1 MENEELRGRIRE
13 VAREVLGE
21 ALSLGVTTWH
31 APPRG
36 YVNVDEVDPDT
47 GQVAFRTLTST
58 LGEVHLRL
66 WAKQQGLLEEVEALA
81 KRLRALAPRPPS
93 EQEQW
98 ELRVLALAQEVLEP
112 AGHDAVVE
120 WRGDGHLEV
129 GVHTLDR
136 REWRFQLET
145 LATTRGD
152 VPEPGCARRL
162 GLEAQAL
169 ALAAKLGA
177 LGFQAMRDPE
187 PEDEAARVPGVVE
200 AVLEQFE
207 YGHHPLNSLFDY
219 LGMPD
224 WDEIDDDRLR
234 RRVLEQVC
242 AHVRARAEEEKTWPD
257 VIPADR
263 LEAAFDVLRA
273 RGFVAEMS
281 ASTTMSGGWEVSR
294 ELADLRREQGET
306 IVGTVFFDQQDAASA
321 MEGHPLHLAYGL
333 VNDAEDDARED
344 ERTEAEDAKVSED
357 AAAVGRTIV
366 EVLREHGFTPEW
378 SGDASSRITLKPA
391 FVWRRRRARVDTTET
406 WSLGEGNR
414 ILALLVE
421 FLPRLRAFEFF
432 PGDGVEV
439 HELRSDSL
447 RELTLCYDREEA
459 AKDALATVVAPA
471 RERFPALQSLTVRAG
486 GFEETVE
493 L

>member
-1 MENEELRGRIRE
+1 MENEALQGQLRE
-13 VAREVLGE
+13 VATEVLGE
-21 ALSLGVTTWH
+21 ALSLGVVAWH

-36 YVNVDEVDPDT
+36 YVNVEDVDPDT
-47 GQVAFRTLTST
+47 GQVAVRTLMST
-58 LGEVHLRL
+58 LGEVRLRL
-66 WAKQQGLLEEVEALA
+66 WAGEQGLLDQVEMLA
-81 KRLRALAPRPPS
+81 KRLRALAPRAPT
-93 EQEQW
+93 EKEQW
-98 ELRVLALAQEVLEP
+98 ELRVFALAREVLEP

-120 WRGDGHLEV
+120 WRGDGHLAV
-129 GVHTLDR
+129 GVHTFDK
-136 REWRFQLET
+136 REWRFELET

-152 VPEPGCARRL
+152 VPAPGCARRL
-162 GLEAQAL
+162 GLEAQAREL
-169 ALAAKLGA
+169 ATRLGA
-177 LGFQAMRDPE
+177 LGFQPMREPE

-207 YGHHPLNSLFDY
+207 YAHEPLDRLFDS

-224 WDEIDDDRLR
+224 WDDIHDDRLQ
-234 RRVLEQVC
+234 RRVLERVC

-294 ELADLRREQGET
+294 GVADLRREQGET

-321 MEGHPLHLAYGL
+321 MKGHQLHLAYGL
-333 VNDAEDDARED
+333 VNDEEDDARE
-344 ERTEAEDAKVSED
+344 EPLTEEEDAKVSAD

-378 SGDASSRITLKPA
+378 SGDAHSRITLKPA

-421 FLPRLRAFEFF
+421 FLPKLRAFEFF
-432 PGDGVEV
+432 PGDTVGLR
-439 HELRSDSL
+439 ELRSDSL
-447 RELTLCYDREEA
+447 RELTLRYEREEA
-459 AKDALATVVAPA
+459 ARDALATVVAQA
-471 RERFPALQSLTVRAG
+471 RECFPALQSLTVRAG

>member
-1 MENEELRGRIRE
+1 MENEELQGQLRQA
-13 VAREVLGE
+13 AREVLGE
-21 ALSLGVTTWH
+21 ELELGVVAW
-31 APPRG
+31 ASSPRG
-36 YVNVDEVDPDT
+36 YVNVDEVDPDS
-47 GQVAFRTLTST
+47 GQVAVRTLMST
-58 LGEVHLRL
+58 LGEVRLRL
-66 WAKQQGLLEEVEALA
+66 WAKERGLLEQVETLA
-81 KRLRALAPRPPS
+81 KRLVALVPHAPS
-93 EQEQW
+93 EKEQW
-98 ELRVLALAQEVLEP
+98 ELKVLALAQEVLEP

-120 WRGDGHLEV
+120 WRGSGHLEV
-129 GVHTLDR
+129 GVHTFDKD
-136 REWRFQLET
+136 EWRFQFEA

-152 VPEPGCARRL
+152 VPESGRARRL
-162 GLEAQAL
+162 GLVAQAL
-169 ALAAKLGA
+169 ELAAKLGA
-177 LGFQAMRDPE
+177 LGFQPTPDPE
-187 PEDEAARVPGVVE
+187 PEDEAALVPGVVE

-207 YGHHPLNSLFDY
+207 YAHHPLNRLFDY

-224 WDEIDDDRLR
+224 WDDIYDDRLQ

-294 ELADLRREQGET
+294 ELADMRREQGET

-321 MEGHPLHLAYGL
+321 MKGHPLHLAYGL
-333 VNDAEDDARED
+333 VNDEEDDGRE
-344 ERTEAEDAKVSED
+344 EEFTAEEDAKVSED
-357 AAAVGRTIV
+357 AAAVGRIIV

-378 SGDASSRITLKPA
+378 SGDAHSPITLKPA

-421 FLPRLRAFEFF
+421 FLPKLRAFEFF
-432 PGDGVEV
+432 PGDTVGLRD
-439 HELRSDSL
+439 LRSDSL
-447 RELTLCYDREEA
+447 RELTLRYEREED
-459 AKDALATVVAPA
+459 AKDALDTVVAQA
-471 RERFPALQSLTVRAG
+471 RERFPALGSLTVRAG
-486 GFEETVE
+486 GFEQTVE